1 MAWFLVPEPN
11 RGIPG
16 IEPVVLF
23 QQKTVITKT
32 LNSSLLVARE
42 HPM

>member
-16 IEPVVLF
+16 IEPVILF
-23 QQKTVITKT
+23 QDFRHHKT
-32 LNSSLLVARE
+32 LKSSLLVARE